1 MQPTP
6 HRWTIYAVFMFL
18 VALTIPT
25 LLKQS
30 TERDSTI
37 TRLLQRFTGT
47 TMTTT
52 ETYEQSKSRWGFDV
66 NLVRRASYEDLEF
79 DFTGPTHLLT
89 PVTSTKVTIELTPLP
104 GFHYPVIQARGKN
117 KSTPVASVD
126 TDWEPASMKGSNVQT
141 TFTRTNMATTD
152 DKLAD
157 YTSFLSGLILSS
169 SYTYE
174 LIGTTDVIVRLS
186 VPGAS
191 MLPYG
196 DSAPKKDIT
205 ISGIGVSTSITL
217 GGFEGFKTLEVV
229 DLPTLQKT
237 GATGYALTLNLNFKS
252 PSPEITMRFGDVT
265 LRAVNSAGAA
275 VGTILLRDWTV
286 KPGNDNPVTAVLTG
300 DSAEGLQV
308 VSTLTT
314 TGDTFTLSG
323 FKGSS
328 KNLGVAG
335 ALAGVKIDLF
345 IPAAKE
351 V

>member
-1 MQPTP
+1 MD
-6 HRWTIYAVFMFL
+6 A
-18 VALTIPT
+18 
-25 LLKQS
+25 
-30 TERDSTI
+30 
-37 TRLLQRFTGT
+37 RFTGT
-47 TMTTT
+47 PTMATT

-79 DFTGPTHLLT
+79 DFTGPNYLLT
-89 PVTSTKVTIELTPLP
+89 PVTSTKVAIELIPLP
-104 GFHYPVIQARGKN
+104 GFHYPVVQARGKADIVIN

-141 TFTRTNMATTD
+141 TFTRTNMATTE

-157 YTSFLSGLILSS
+157 YSTFLSGLILNS

-196 DSAPKKDIT
+196 DSAPTKDIT
-205 ISGIGVSTSITL
+205 ISGIGVSTTITL
-217 GGFEGFKTLEVV
+217 GGFEGFKALEVV
-229 DLPTLQKT
+229 GQPSLEKT
-237 GATGYALTLNLNFKS
+237 GASRYALTMNLNFKS

-265 LRAVNSAGAA
+265 LQAVNSAGVA
-275 VGTILLRDWTV
+275 VGTLLLRDWTV
-286 KPGNDNPVTAVLTG
+286 KPGNENPVKAVLTG
-300 DSAEGLQV
+300 DSTEGLKV
-308 VSTLTT
+308 VSTLMTS
-314 TGDTFTLSG
+314 GDRFMLSG
-323 FKGSS
+323 FKESS

-335 ALAGVKIDLF
+335 ALANVKIGLA

-351 V
+351 A